1 MKNIVVVDGVLLNE
15 GQLARLHDLGSVTV
29 YERLPE
35 DRIELANRLSDAH
48 IAIVS
53 EVCLDSELLKASNKL
68 EMLSLWSSGYDH
80 VDVRAAVERNITV
93 CHAPGCTATAIA
105 EHTLGIALYFLLQLG
120 EADRHVR
127 KGEYAWDRFITPEFR
142 GRTFGIIG
150 LGNIG
155 TRVAEYARLLCAEV
169 LVHTRTPS
177 QEQAENLGVTFVDLR
192 SLLQRSD
199 IISINT
205 ELTPET
211 VGMIGP
217 EEFALMERQPIL
229 INTARGKVVVQAALV
244 DALRGGRIRAAGLD
258 VLHDEPPDLSDPLLK
273 MENVLF
279 TPHCSS
285 ATVQGFEAQSEL
297 CVRNVE
303 AFLEGRPENVVTP

>member
-1 MKNIVVVDGVLLNE
+1 MTECEVIVMVSADAEWAAVRNLYPNATYSLSPFGEWFRHEATVNGKSIPVVFFQGGWGKISAAASTQHIIDQWHPALIINLGTCGGLKGHIEKGMFVVATDTVVYDIVEQMLDPTEAIDFYSTQLDLTWMQQPVVD
-15 GQLARLHDLGSVTV
+15 
-29 YERLPE
+29 
-35 DRIELANRLSDAH
+35 
-48 IAIVS
+48 
-53 EVCLDSELLKASNKL
+53 
-68 EMLSLWSSGYDH
+68 
-80 VDVRAAVERNITV
+80 
-93 CHAPGCTATAIA
+93 
-105 EHTLGIALYFLLQLG
+105 
-120 EADRHVR
+120 
-127 KGEYAWDRFITPEFR
+127 PEFR

-155 TRVAEYARLLCAEV
+155 IRVAEYARLLCAEV

-177 QEQAENLGVTFVDLR
+177 QERAESLGVTFVDLG
-192 SLLQRSD
+192 SLLERSD

-211 VGMIGP
+211 TGMIGP

-229 INTARGKVVVQAALV
+229 INTARGKIVVQAALV

-303 AFLEGRPENVVTP
+303 AFLEGRPQNVVTP